1 MEKTLIKVLNI
12 IIIVKSIY
20 TYYVYLFNNILF
32 YRIKNNIL
40 IICIY
45 IYKVYL

>member
-20 TYYVYLFNNILF
+20 TYIM
-32 YRIKNNIL
+32 
-40 IICIY
+40 Y
-45 IYKVYL
+45 IYLTIYYSIE